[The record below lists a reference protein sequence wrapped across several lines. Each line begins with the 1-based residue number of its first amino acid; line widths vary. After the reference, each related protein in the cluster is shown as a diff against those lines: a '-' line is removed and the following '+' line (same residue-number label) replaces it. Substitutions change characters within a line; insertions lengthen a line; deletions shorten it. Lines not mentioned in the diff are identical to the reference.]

1 MYIVILL
8 LTVAFSAVA
17 VGGNIP
23 KADPYPSEKPV
34 EVNINPA
41 IKKADSQGTMQMYT
55 FSGERIIPTP
65 ACPVGGNVEVMFIID
80 YSGSTEGE
88 KLNKEKAAAGVF
100 IDTLARNPQNRVGF
114 VVFNEKGRL
123 VSPLSSDFTSVKRA
137 VNSLP
142 DGDGYTCIK
151 CGIEAANSH
160 LASNARP
167 ALPKV
172 IVLLSDGYANR
183 PEPKDV
189 AIQLTKDNVSQGH
202 QQQKITYYP
211 IGFSGD
217 AISKKISTRFG
228 SSIGGSFGEEGV
240 NEPVMREL
248 AALGGGKYYYA
259 PTNADLE
266 NVLHELGVSL
276 ICDQQQS
283 APIISQP
290 PQQVSQPVV
299 PIAAPVTSI
308 AP

>member
-8 LTVAFSAVA
+8 LTVVFSAVA

-23 KADPYPSEKPV
+23 KADPYPLEKPV
-34 EVNINPA
+34 EVNVKPA
-41 IKKADSQGTMQMYT
+41 VRKADSQSTMQMYT
-55 FSGERIIPTP
+55 FSGEKIIPTP

-88 KLNKEKAAAGVF
+88 KLQKEKAAAGVF

-114 VVFNEKGRL
+114 VVFNEQGRL
-123 VSPLSSDFTSVKRA
+123 VSPLSSDFASVKRA

-142 DGDGYTCIK
+142 DGNGFTCIK
-151 CGIEAANSH
+151 CGIEAANNH

-167 ALPKV
+167 GLPKV

-189 AIQLTKDNVSQGH
+189 AIQLTKDTVSQGH

-217 AISKKISTRFG
+217 GITKKITSG
-228 SSIGGSFGEEGV
+228 LGISIGGSFGEEGV

-248 AALGGGKYYYA
+248 ATLGGGKYYFA

-276 ICDQQQS
+276 ICDQQQA
-283 APIISQP
+283 APVISQP
-290 PQQVSQPVV
+290 AQSQPV
-299 PIAAPVTSI
+299 PTAAPVTSV

>member
-8 LTVAFSAVA
+8 LTVVFSAVA

-41 IKKADSQGTMQMYT
+41 IKKADSQGTLQMYT
-55 FSGERIIPTP
+55 FTGERIIPTP

-88 KLNKEKAAAGVF
+88 KLDKEKAAASVF
-100 IDTLARNPQNRVGF
+100 IDTLARNPQNRFGF
-114 VVFNEKGRL
+114 VIFNEKGRL

-167 ALPKV
+167 GLPKV
-172 IVLLSDGYANR
+172 VVLLSDGYANR

-189 AIQLTKDNVSQGH
+189 AIQLTKDTVSQGH

-217 AISKKISTRFG
+217 VINKKG
-228 SSIGGSFGEEGV
+228 SSRFGGSFGEEGV

-248 AALGGGKYYYA
+248 AALGGGKYYFA

-266 NVLHELGVSL
+266 SVLHELGVSL

-283 APIISQP
+283 AP
-290 PQQVSQPVV
+290 VV
-299 PIAAPVTSI
+299 PIAAPVTTI